1 MNEVPAVSALQG
13 AIQAKRQIK
22 MTTKMEAS
30 IRSMSN
36 GSPELSTGSSDSSSK
51 IDTLVNFHAS
61 VLTLRMEQ
69 ANTPV

>member
-22 MTTKMEAS
+22 VAAKNQES
-30 IRSMSN
+30 IRTMSN
-36 GSPELSTGSSDSSSK
+36 DSPELSTGSSESSSK

-61 VLTLRMEQ
+61 ILTLRM
-69 ANTPV
+69 A